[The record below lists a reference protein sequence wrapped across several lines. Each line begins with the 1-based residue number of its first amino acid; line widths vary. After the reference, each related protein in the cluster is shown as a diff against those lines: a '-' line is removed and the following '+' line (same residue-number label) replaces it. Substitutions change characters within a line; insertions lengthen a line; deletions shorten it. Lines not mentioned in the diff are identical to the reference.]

1 MFLENVTIFEK
12 ILAIFVLGVF
22 CVMYMG
28 VIYLTITGAIEY
40 FKKCLE
46 KGKGKGGK

>member
-1 MFLENVTIFEK
+1 MFLENVSFLEK
-12 ILAIFVLGVF
+12 ILVIFVLGVF

-28 VIYLTITGAIEY
+28 VIYLTITGALEY

-46 KGKGKGGK
+46 KGKGKEKK